1 MISKDSSIKDILDN
15 YEESVSIVNR
25 NDKYSPI
32 SLLSPWVGDSPQRAE
47 KLDHATIYFVW
58 ENLKIRKLFDVI
70 FAPNDPYYSNKN
82 EFTIFYNYFNGN
94 NSKTNSI
101 KLEFKWEEIFGL
113 RMIPPIIWSTYS
125 YSQEEIEEHVV
136 SAYAEEIT
144 KTIDNFF
151 IKKFLNFI
159 EGKVYTTLGYIRDGP
174 NLLEA
179 VKNVSSEV
187 VYSKYNNLGVLLTSP
202 LNKHE
207 LEALASLSYYEYGWL
222 NGIEII
228 ESPAVSDKY
237 IYILPNNKCEELNNL
252 ICFKNLVAVN
262 RVNNCLVTQWD
273 GGVINYSRIGRIKVR
288 GENNGR

>member
-1 MISKDSSIKDILDN
+1 MISNGSRSIKDIIDN
-15 YEESVSIVNR
+15 YEESVSVIR
-25 NDKYSPI
+25 RIDKYSPI
-32 SLLSPWVGDSPQRAE
+32 SLLSPWVSASPQRAE
-47 KLDHATIYFVW
+47 KLDHTTIYYVW

-70 FAPNDPYYSNKN
+70 VAPNDPYCLNKN
-82 EFTIFYNYFNGN
+82 EFTIFYNYFTGGH
-94 NSKTNSI
+94 SKTNSI

-113 RMIPPIIWSTYS
+113 RTIPPIIGNPTSCP
-125 YSQEEIEEHVV
+125 QEEINIQLV

-174 NLLEA
+174 NLLKA
-179 VKNVSSEV
+179 VENVFCEV
-187 VYSKYNNLGVLLTSP
+187 TYNKYNNLGVFLTSP

-207 LEALASLSYYEYGWL
+207 LEALASFSLYEYGWL
-222 NGIEII
+222 NNIEII

-237 IYILPNNKCEELNNL
+237 IYILPDNKCEELNNL

-262 RVNNCLVTQWD
+262 RANNCLVTQWD
-273 GGVINYSRIGRIKVR
+273 GGVINYSKIGRIKVR
-288 GENNGR
+288 G